1 MSKRNIS
8 CLLTAKIDELIR
20 AEDVSNVNNPAYAQP
35 MCTAL
40 QVALV
45 ELFSSWN
52 IFPTAVAGHSS
63 GEIAAAFCAGG
74 LSRES
79 AWKISY
85 FRGLLAA
92 RLVEA
97 KQRNGSM
104 IAVALSQ
111 QQIQPYLI
119 DIAAQMGE
127 GRLSIGCIN
136 SPNNVTVTGDKECV
150 DVLKV
155 LMDQQ
160 RIFAR
165 KLPVTVAYHS
175 SHMQDIA
182 SEYRSLIQGI
192 TGGSRFTVEGK
203 MPALFS
209 TVTGTYVATARLTQ
223 PDYWVTNMVSQVR
236 FSDAVNELCSSLVAG
251 LPNPNDTTQIH
262 LIEVG
267 PHGALRRPIKEI
279 LNASPNFKGIAY
291 HAALMQ
297 DVSAVQLTLELAGS
311 LHCAGYIIDLPS
323 INSPAVNKSEL
334 QLLSDLPEY
343 PFNHSQSYWL
353 ESRLSRNFRFRKVP
367 RHELLG
373 VPVTDWNPLEGQ
385 WRNFIRALE
394 NPWIKDHK
402 VGMLTPL

>member
-1 MSKRNIS
+1 
-8 CLLTAKIDELIR
+8 
-20 AEDVSNVNNPAYAQP
+20 

-45 ELFSSWN
+45 ELFSAWN

-79 AWKISY
+79 AWKLAY
-85 FRGLLAA
+85 FRGALAA
-92 RLVEA
+92 SLVEA

-111 QQIQPYLI
+111 SQIQPYLV
-119 DIAAQMGE
+119 DIAAQSGE
-127 GRLSIGCIN
+127 GRLSVGCVN
-136 SPNNVTVTGDKECV
+136 SPNNVTVTGDEECV
-150 DVLKV
+150 DALKV
-155 LMDQQ
+155 LMDQK

-165 KLPVTVAYHS
+165 KLHVAVAYHS

-182 SEYRSLIQGI
+182 SEYRNHIKDL
-192 TGGSRFTVEGK
+192 TPGSQFTVEGR
-203 MPALFS
+203 MQALFS
-209 TVTGTYVATARLTQ
+209 SVTSTYVATERLTEA
-223 PDYWVTNMVSQVR
+223 DYWVTNMVSQVR
-236 FSDAVNELCSSLVAG
+236 FSDALTELCSSLVAG
-251 LPNPNDTTQIH
+251 LSDSSDTAQIR

-267 PHGALRRPIKEI
+267 PHGALRRPVKET
-279 LNASPNFKGIAY
+279 LSASPSFKGITY
-291 HAALMQ
+291 DTALMQ
-297 DVSAVQLTLELAGS
+297 GVSAVQSTLELAGS
-311 LHCAGYIIDLPS
+311 LYCAGCKIDLRS
-323 INSPAVNKSEL
+323 INSPELQESEL
-334 QLLSDLPEY
+334 QLLSDLPGY

-373 VPVTDWNPLEGQ
+373 VPVSDWNPLECE
-385 WRNFIRALE
+385 WRNVIRASE

-402 VGMLTPL
+402 VGMLTLLQLV